1 MSNGWP
7 GNVQIKDFPKKSTA
21 WLNAE
26 VKRVMKDLSFKR
38 TQLRH
43 ATYGFSFWRLMN
55 LVKGAGVDMLEHGI
69 ERLQRRLVALLA
81 VLANRMK
88 SPPGPTGPSG
98 PPGSTASILGY

>member
-7 GNVQIKDFPKKSTA
+7 GNVQIRDFPKMSTA

-43 ATYGFSFWRLMN
+43 ATSGFTFWSIANWL
-55 LVKGAGVDMLEHGI
+55 KGAGVDMLEHGI
-69 ERLQRRLVALLA
+69 ERLERRLVELLA
-81 VLANRMK
+81 VLANRMG
-88 SPPGPTGPSG
+88 SPTESVGENG
-98 PPGSTASILGY
+98 